1 MKLLTKAGKRI
12 RVLKHGPKKLR
23 VAVAVIVL
31 SNFVIP
37 LALFWYNYSP
47 LQLVLAMILL
57 DVCLYPTFRYL
68 SRRETGLPVAPVLC
82 MSFAVQYALPI
93 FTQEPKVVLASEDV
107 RYLED
112 NQVVLALLMSIMGV
126 CLFQVVYY
134 LIKRPEILKAIS
146 PVKLHL
152 NRRTA
157 EMFCVAV
164 FIVSLLAGRFRSF
177 LPEDSASQFNAVVGL
192 VQNQLLVVIVI
203 LAWLASSGQKEKR
216 HLIMLYFVVAV
227 AALRGFST
235 TMMELMMVPLAV
247 LLMARWAYTRKL
259 PVGSLALIALAFLF
273 FSPVKM
279 NIRSTVRDDSQGPT
293 VEQVQN
299 RASDWINESSRFWQ
313 EVFEGKRSL
322 VESTADASSRTDL
335 IHSFAHI
342 YSFTP
347 SIVPYQYGA
356 TYSYLTV
363 AWIPRAI
370 WPEKPIANYANNF
383 YAVEYGISTEE
394 GVKTSSFGATLMG
407 EGFINFGVVG
417 VAVVM
422 IVLGLAISLM
432 ERVFGSEKSGVGG
445 QAVFLAVF
453 VYFLNGIG
461 TSAELLFGG
470 LVQNLVCGALII
482 ALAKG
487 ATSIVRLPKRS
498 LAPPQLPNES

>member
-1 MKLLTKAGKRI
+1 MKLLAQATA
-12 RVLKHGPKKLR
+12 RVKGLKKGPRKLR
-23 VAVAVIVL
+23 VVAGALVVSNLVIPIVL
-31 SNFVIP
+31 S
-37 LALFWYNYSP
+37 WYDYST

-57 DVCLYPTFRYL
+57 DVCLYPTYRYL
-68 SRRETGLPVAPVLC
+68 ARKETGLPIAPVLC
-82 MSFAVQYALPI
+82 MSFAVQYSLPI
-93 FTQEPKVVLASEDV
+93 FTQEPKVVLVSENV
-107 RYLED
+107 RYLEG
-112 NQVVLALLMSIMGV
+112 NQVVLALLMSIIGV
-126 CLFQVVYY
+126 CLFQFVYY
-134 LIKRPEILKAIS
+134 LIKRPEILKAIP

-164 FIVSLLAGRFRSF
+164 FVISLLAGRFRSF

-203 LAWLASSGQKEKR
+203 LAWLASSGQKQKR
-216 HLIMLYFVVAV
+216 HLMMLYFVVIV

-247 LLMARWAYTRKL
+247 LLMARWAYTQKL
-259 PVGSLALIALAFLF
+259 PVGSLAAIALAFLF

-279 NIRSTVRDDSQGPT
+279 NIRSTLQDDSQGPT
-293 VEQVQN
+293 VEQIQN
-299 RASDWINESSRFWQ
+299 RALDWVNESSRFWQ

-347 SIVPYQYGA
+347 SMVPYQYGA
-356 TYSYLTV
+356 TYSYLTI

-407 EGFINFGVVG
+407 EGFINFGVAG
-417 VAVVM
+417 VALVM

-482 ALAKG
+482 ALAKA
-487 ATSIVRLPKRS
+487 ATSIVRLPKRT
-498 LAPPQLPNES
+498 LAAPQLPNES